1 MEMHLRTQV
10 MTNIS
15 SKFFFLPLAVLA
27 IVLHFSV
34 FGDSTHN
41 PIGFK
46 FLNEAYLAV
55 CLGLSLLLILAST
68 EEASRE
74 FRILM
79 YYAFYSVF
87 VFTVLP
93 AIFSFYTFGQ
103 PITYGLIEERR
114 ILFTFGFVPLLLL
127 AKHVSTRQFEHAL
140 IYAALIAVILSWCF
154 KFGLVPDLR
163 EEQTSWD
170 RPDRSSIGPF
180 LICFA
185 YFYCIQVWAKGK
197 SPINGEQ
204 RQRKLYLLI
213 AAVLLLTLV
222 FATQTRQLIVL
233 CLAFTLFSL
242 KAKAIIWA
250 ASLCVLLSPL
260 FFYPELL
267 EVLGLN
273 IEFYENSLDGDVEDG
288 VRPHTIASVF
298 NHLSLVNWLP
308 SGSLSLMWQDG
319 FIPYF
324 GEHFFLSDIGI
335 IGTLFRFGFLTFLLV
350 PLTLFVYRRIARSI
364 NTEMEFTYAV
374 MLAFFVIWPL
384 NGLFEYTQPVICML
398 FVLHA
403 LRARHLRSKE
413 RVHERRTYS
422 QLQSC
427 Y

>member
-1 MEMHLRTQV
+1 
-10 MTNIS
+10 MTTIS
-15 SKFFFLPLAVLA
+15 SKIIFLPLTVLA
-27 IVLHFSV
+27 VILHFSV

-46 FLNEAYLAV
+46 FLNEAYLAL
-55 CLGLSLLLILAST
+55 CLGFALLLVLASS

-74 FRILM
+74 LRVLM
-79 YYAFYSVF
+79 YYAVYSVF

-93 AIFSFYTFGQ
+93 AVFAYHTFGQ
-103 PITYGLIEERR
+103 PIMYGLIEERR

-127 AKHVSTRQFEHAL
+127 SKRISTLQFERAI
-140 IYAALIAVILSWCF
+140 IYAALIAVFLSWCF

-163 EEQTSWD
+163 EEQTAWD

-185 YFYCIQVWAKGK
+185 YFYCIQIWSNGK
-197 SPINGEQ
+197 SPINGEA
-204 RQRKLYLLI
+204 RQRSLYMVI
-213 AAVLLLTLV
+213 AAILLLTLV

-233 CLAFTLFSL
+233 CLAFTLFCL
-242 KAKAIIWA
+242 RAKAVIWA
-250 ASLCVLLSPL
+250 ASLCVLLSPF

-267 EVLGLN
+267 ETFGMNL
-273 IEFYENSLDGDVEDG
+273 EFYQENLEGGVEDG
-288 VRPHTIASVF
+288 VRPYTIASVF
-298 NHLSLVNWLP
+298 NHLDLVNWLP

-350 PLTLFVYRRIARSI
+350 PLTLYIYRRIARNI
-364 NTEMEFTYAV
+364 DPQMGFTYSV

-398 FVLHA
+398 LVIHA

>member
-1 MEMHLRTQV
+1 

-127 AKHVSTRQFEHAL
+127 AKHISTRQFEHAL

-242 KAKAIIWA
+242 RAKAIIWA

-298 NHLSLVNWLP
+298 SHLSLVNWLP

>member
-1 MEMHLRTQV
+1 

-15 SKFFFLPLAVLA
+15 SKFFYLPLTVLM
-27 IVLHFSV
+27 IILHFSV

-46 FLNEAYLAV
+46 FLNEAYLAI
-55 CLGLSLLLILAST
+55 CLGASFLLILASA
-68 EEASRE
+68 ESASRE

-79 YYAFYSVF
+79 YYAFYSVII
-87 VFTVLP
+87 FTVLP

-103 PITYGLIEERR
+103 PIIYGLIEERR

-127 AKHVSTRQFEHAL
+127 AKHISTLQFERAL
-140 IYAALIAVILSWCF
+140 ICSALIAVFLSWCF
-154 KFGLVPDLR
+154 KFGLIPDLR

-197 SPINGEQ
+197 SLINEEQ
-204 RQRKLYLLI
+204 RQRNFYLI
-213 AAVLLLTLV
+213 VAAVLLLTLV

-233 CLAFTLFSL
+233 CLAFTMFSL
-242 KAKAIIWA
+242 RAKAVVWA

-260 FFYPELL
+260 YFYPELL

-273 IEFYENSLDGDVEDG
+273 VEFYESSLDGDVEDG

-298 NHLSLVNWLP
+298 NHLELVNWLP

-350 PLTLFVYRRIARSI
+350 PLSLYIYQRIARNI
-364 NTEMEFTYAV
+364 NADMSFIYPV
-374 MLAFFVIWPL
+374 MLAMFVIWPL
-384 NGLFEYTQPVICML
+384 AGLFEYAQPVVCML
-398 FVLHA
+398 FVIHA

>member
-127 AKHVSTRQFEHAL
+127 AKHISTRQFEHAL
-140 IYAALIAVILSWCF
+140 IYAALIAVILSWGF

-242 KAKAIIWA
+242 RAKAIIWA

-273 IEFYENSLDGDVEDG
+273 IEFYENSLDGNVEDG

>member
-1 MEMHLRTQV
+1 

-15 SKFFFLPLAVLA
+15 SRFFFLPLTVLA
-27 IVLHFSV
+27 IILHFSV

-55 CLGLSLLLILAST
+55 CLGFAVLLILSST
-68 EEASRE
+68 EDASRE

-79 YYAFYSVF
+79 YYAFYSVV

-93 AIFSFYTFGQ
+93 AIFSYFTFGQ

-127 AKHVSTRQFEHAL
+127 AKHISTRQFEHAL
-140 IYAALIAVILSWCF
+140 IYAALTAVFLSWCF
-154 KFGLVPDLR
+154 KFGLLPDLR

-185 YFYCIQVWAKGK
+185 YFYSIQIWAKGK
-197 SPINGEQ
+197 SPINGER
-204 RQRKLYLLI
+204 RQRNVYLVI

-242 KAKAIIWA
+242 RAKAVVWA

-260 FFYPELL
+260 YFYPELL
-267 EVLGLN
+267 EILGLN
-273 IEFYENSLDGDVEDG
+273 VEFYESSLDGDVEDG

-298 NHLSLVNWLP
+298 SHLNLVSWLP

-350 PLTLFVYRRIARSI
+350 PLTLFVYLRIARSI
-364 NTEMEFTYAV
+364 NSDMEFVYPV

-422 QLQSC
+422 QLQGC

>member
-1 MEMHLRTQV
+1 

-15 SKFFFLPLAVLA
+15 SKFFFLPLTVLA

-68 EEASRE
+68 EESSRE

-127 AKHVSTRQFEHAL
+127 AKHISTRQFEHAF
-140 IYAALIAVILSWCF
+140 IYAALIAVVLSWCF

-204 RQRKLYLLI
+204 RQRKVYLIL

-242 KAKAIIWA
+242 RAKAIIWA

-267 EVLGLN
+267 EILGLN
-273 IEFYENSLDGDVEDG
+273 VEFYESSLDGDVEDG

-298 NHLSLVNWLP
+298 SHLNLVNWLP

-350 PLTLFVYRRIARSI
+350 PLTLFVYHRIARSI
-364 NTEMEFTYAV
+364 NSEMEFTYAV

>member
-1 MEMHLRTQV
+1 

-79 YYAFYSVF
+79 YYAFYSVI

-127 AKHVSTRQFEHAL
+127 AKHISTRQFEHAL

-197 SPINGEQ
+197 SPISGEQ

-242 KAKAIIWA
+242 RAKAIIWA

-267 EVLGLN
+267 EILGLN

-298 NHLSLVNWLP
+298 SHLSLVNWLP

-350 PLTLFVYRRIARSI
+350 PLTLFVYRWIARSI
-364 NTEMEFTYAV
+364 NTDMEFTYAV

>member
-1 MEMHLRTQV
+1 

-15 SKFFFLPLAVLA
+15 SKFFFLPLTVLA

-55 CLGLSLLLILAST
+55 CLGLSLLLILSST
-68 EEASRE
+68 EESSRE
-74 FRILM
+74 FRVLM

-103 PITYGLIEERR
+103 PITFGLIEERR

-127 AKHVSTRQFEHAL
+127 AKHISTRQFEHAF
-140 IYAALIAVILSWCF
+140 IYAALIAVLLSWCF

-204 RQRKLYLLI
+204 RQRKLYLIL

-242 KAKAIIWA
+242 RAKAIIWA

-273 IEFYENSLDGDVEDG
+273 VEFYESSLDGDVEDG

-298 NHLSLVNWLP
+298 SHLNLVNWLP

-350 PLTLFVYRRIARSI
+350 PLTLFVYHRIARSI
-364 NTEMEFTYAV
+364 NSEMEFTYAV

>member
-79 YYAFYSVF
+79 YYAFYSVI

-127 AKHVSTRQFEHAL
+127 AKHISTRQFEHAL

-197 SPINGEQ
+197 SPISGEQ

-242 KAKAIIWA
+242 RAKAIIWA

-267 EVLGLN
+267 EILGLN

-298 NHLSLVNWLP
+298 SHLSLVNWLP

-350 PLTLFVYRRIARSI
+350 PLTLFVYRWIARSI
-364 NTEMEFTYAV
+364 NTDMEFTYAV

>member
-1 MEMHLRTQV
+1 
-10 MTNIS
+10 MTTIS
-15 SKFFFLPLAVLA
+15 SKIIFLPLTVLA
-27 IVLHFSV
+27 VILHFSV

-46 FLNEAYLAV
+46 FLNEAYLAL
-55 CLGLSLLLILAST
+55 CLGFALLLVLASS

-74 FRILM
+74 LRVLM
-79 YYAFYSVF
+79 YYAVYSVF

-93 AIFSFYTFGQ
+93 AVFAYHTFGQ
-103 PITYGLIEERR
+103 PLMYGLIEERR

-127 AKHVSTRQFEHAL
+127 SKRISTLQFERAI
-140 IYAALIAVILSWCF
+140 IYAALIAVFLSWCF

-163 EEQTSWD
+163 EEQTAWD

-185 YFYCIQVWAKGK
+185 YFYCIQIWSNGK
-197 SPINGEQ
+197 SPINGEA
-204 RQRKLYLLI
+204 RQRSLYMVI
-213 AAVLLLTLV
+213 AAILLLTLV

-233 CLAFTLFSL
+233 CLAFTLFCL
-242 KAKAIIWA
+242 RAKAVIWA
-250 ASLCVLLSPL
+250 ASLCVLLSPF

-267 EVLGLN
+267 ETFGMNL
-273 IEFYENSLDGDVEDG
+273 EFYQENLEGGVEDG
-288 VRPHTIASVF
+288 VRPYTIASVF
-298 NHLSLVNWLP
+298 NHLDLVNWLP

-350 PLTLFVYRRIARSI
+350 PLTLYIYRRIARNI
-364 NTEMEFTYAV
+364 DPQMGFTYSV

-398 FVLHA
+398 LVIHA

>member
-1 MEMHLRTQV
+1 

-15 SKFFFLPLAVLA
+15 SKFFFLPLTVLA

-55 CLGLSLLLILAST
+55 SLGFSLLLILAST
-68 EEASRE
+68 EESSRE

-79 YYAFYSVF
+79 YYAFYSVL

-127 AKHVSTRQFEHAL
+127 TKYVSTRQFEHAL
-140 IYAALIAVILSWCF
+140 IYAALIAIALSWGF

-185 YFYCIQVWAKGK
+185 YFYCIQVWARGK
-197 SPINGEQ
+197 SPINNEE
-204 RQRKLYLLI
+204 RQRVFYLVI
-213 AAVLLLTLV
+213 AALLLLTLV

-242 KAKAIIWA
+242 RAKAIIWA

-267 EVLGLN
+267 DVLGLN
-273 IEFYENSLDGDVEDG
+273 VEFYENSLDGDLEDG

-298 NHLSLVNWLP
+298 SHLSLVNWLP

-350 PLTLFVYRRIARSI
+350 PLTLFIYRRIARSI
-364 NTEMEFTYAV
+364 NADMEFTYAV

>member
-1 MEMHLRTQV
+1 MA
-10 MTNIS
+10 NIS
-15 SKFFFLPLAVLA
+15 SKFFFLPLTVLA
-27 IVLHFSV
+27 IILHFSV

-55 CLGLSLLLILAST
+55 CLGLSLLLILANT
-68 EEASRE
+68 EATSRE

-79 YYAFYSVF
+79 YYAFYSVV

-93 AIFSFYTFGQ
+93 AIFAFFTFGQ
-103 PITYGLIEERR
+103 PISYGLIEERR

-127 AKHVSTRQFEHAL
+127 AKHISTLQFERAF
-140 IYAALIAVILSWCF
+140 IYAALLAVLLSWCF

-185 YFYCIQVWAKGK
+185 YFYCIEIWAKGK
-197 SPINGEQ
+197 SPINGEA
-204 RQRKLYLLI
+204 RQRNLYMII

-242 KAKAIIWA
+242 RAKAIIWA
-250 ASLCVLLSPL
+250 ASLSVLLSPL
-260 FFYPELL
+260 ILYPELL
-267 EVLGLN
+267 DILGLN
-273 IEFYENSLDGDVEDG
+273 TEFYQSNLDGGVEDG

-298 NHLSLVNWLP
+298 RHLDLVSWLP

-335 IGTLFRFGFLTFLLV
+335 IGTLFRFGFLTFILV
-350 PLTLFVYRRIARSI
+350 PLTLVIYQRIARNI
-364 NTEMEFTYAV
+364 NPDMQFSYSV
-374 MLAFFVIWPL
+374 MLAFIVIWPL

-413 RVHERRTYS
+413 RAHERRTYS

>member
-1 MEMHLRTQV
+1 

-15 SKFFFLPLAVLA
+15 SKFFFLPLTVLA

-68 EEASRE
+68 EESSRE

-127 AKHVSTRQFEHAL
+127 AKHISTRQFEHAF
-140 IYAALIAVILSWCF
+140 IYAALIAVVLSWCF

-204 RQRKLYLLI
+204 RQRKRYLIL

-242 KAKAIIWA
+242 RAKAIIWA

-267 EVLGLN
+267 EILGLN
-273 IEFYENSLDGDVEDG
+273 VEFYESSLDGDVEDG

-298 NHLSLVNWLP
+298 SHLNLVNWLP

-350 PLTLFVYRRIARSI
+350 PLTLFVYHRIARSI
-364 NTEMEFTYAV
+364 NSEMEFTYAV
-374 MLAFFVIWPL
+374 ILAFFVIWPL

>member
-68 EEASRE
+68 DEASRE

-127 AKHVSTRQFEHAL
+127 AKHISTRQFEHAL
-140 IYAALIAVILSWCF
+140 IYAALIAVILSWGF

-242 KAKAIIWA
+242 RAKAIIWA

-298 NHLSLVNWLP
+298 SHLSLVNWLP

-413 RVHERRTYS
+413 RVHERRAYS

>member
-1 MEMHLRTQV
+1 

-15 SKFFFLPLAVLA
+15 SRFFFLPLTVLA
-27 IVLHFSV
+27 IILHFSV

-55 CLGLSLLLILAST
+55 CLGFAVLLILSST
-68 EEASRE
+68 EDASRE

-79 YYAFYSVF
+79 YYAFYSVV

-93 AIFSFYTFGQ
+93 AIFSYFTFGQ

-127 AKHVSTRQFEHAL
+127 AKHISTRQFEHAL
-140 IYAALIAVILSWCF
+140 VYAALTAVFLSWCF
-154 KFGLVPDLR
+154 KFGMLPDLR

-185 YFYCIQVWAKGK
+185 YFYSIQIWAKGK
-197 SPINGEQ
+197 SPINGER
-204 RQRKLYLLI
+204 RQRNVYLVI

-242 KAKAIIWA
+242 RAKAVVWA

-260 FFYPELL
+260 YFYPELL
-267 EVLGLN
+267 EILGLN
-273 IEFYENSLDGDVEDG
+273 VEFYESSLDGDVEDG

-298 NHLSLVNWLP
+298 SHLNLVSWLP

-350 PLTLFVYRRIARSI
+350 PLTLFVYLRIARSI
-364 NTEMEFTYAV
+364 NSDMEFVYPV

-422 QLQSC
+422 QLQGC